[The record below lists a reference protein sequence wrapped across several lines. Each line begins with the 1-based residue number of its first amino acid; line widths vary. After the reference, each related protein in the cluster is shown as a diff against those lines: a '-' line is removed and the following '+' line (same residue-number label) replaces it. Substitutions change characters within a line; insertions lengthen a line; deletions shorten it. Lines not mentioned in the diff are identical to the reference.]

1 MSREQEEREYMR
13 AALEA
18 RQMEEA
24 PLLVAAVCV
33 GCGCTQD
40 CACPGG
46 CYWAYVNEDRGVGIC
61 STCIGVPILDLAKRR
76 VIV

>member
-1 MSREQEEREYMR
+1 MSSEQEREFMR

-24 PLLVAAVCV
+24 PLLVAAVCL

-46 CYWAYVNEDRGVGIC
+46 CYWICVSEERGVGIC
-61 STCIGVPILDLAKRR
+61 STCAGVPIRDLENRR